1 MCTLINYTDD
11 REILLEGIKL
21 NGIVERSFKE
31 EKNKIY
37 ASSYFFTLYNF
48 LFKIEIKW
56 KAATLLT
63 F

>member
-31 EKNKIY
+31 EKK
-37 ASSYFFTLYNF
+37 
-48 LFKIEIKW
+48 
-56 KAATLLT
+56 
-63 F
+63 

>member
-31 EKNKIY
+31 EKKKRFMHPAISLLY
-37 ASSYFFTLYNF
+37 IISYLK
-48 LFKIEIKW
+48 LK
-56 KAATLLT
+56 
-63 F
+63 